1 MMSTR
6 AGALLPESLTL
17 LGHALLERDPAVN
30 RGRANHAAA
39 MLSAPVRFRRLRTMF
54 RLQGIGC
61 LLSRAG
67 A

>member
-6 AGALLPESLTL
+6 AGALVPESLTR
-17 LGHALLERDPAVN
+17 LGHALLERDAAVD
-30 RGRANHAAA
+30 RGRADHAAA
-39 MLSAPVRFRRLRTMF
+39 MLSAPNVN
-54 RLQGIGC
+54 